1 MKIKGVDFRAQLRKI
16 GGGWVRELWK
26 GLSFE
31 AMVRTPLLM
40 DRVWDLKSDKEQ
52 VLYPG
57 FIIYFVTLDKLLK
70 MSEPQIPC
78 L

>member
-1 MKIKGVDFRAQLRKI
+1 MGTTKKDW
-16 GGGWVRELWK
+16 GGWVRELWK

-31 AMVRTPLLM
+31 AMVRMPLLM